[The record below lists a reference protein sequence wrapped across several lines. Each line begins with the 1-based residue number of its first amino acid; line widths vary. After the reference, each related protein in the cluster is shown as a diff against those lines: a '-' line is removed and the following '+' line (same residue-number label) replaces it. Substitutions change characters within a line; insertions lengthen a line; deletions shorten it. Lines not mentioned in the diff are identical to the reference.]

1 MKNQT
6 SINRKM
12 CLSNEFD
19 DKCKSRGLLPSGIQN
34 PRKAQTEKEY
44 NKKKA
49 KRKRSKKNRR

>member
-6 SINRKM
+6 TVNRKM
-12 CLSNEFD
+12 AMSNSFD
-19 DKCKSRGLLPSGIQN
+19 DKAKSRGLLPSGIQN
-34 PRKAQTEKEY
+34 PRKALTEKEY